1 MPTGIRVREIAKQ
14 LSMSPGTIS
23 KVLRGTSGTVSAE
36 TAGKVL
42 RYCLQQG
49 YMSSIEAGRIFSKM
63 RSKSEGLQ
71 IFTVTCR
78 RGIMAYDVVFSGI
91 CSQMQ
96 QSGLYSSYYV
106 IHDQNDLK
114 RFPYQKA
121 DGVIVLGKIGSE
133 ILHEFQDRNIN
144 VVIVDNRIPKVN
156 VSSVNSNNQESVL
169 NAVEILA
176 KLGHK
181 RIAFAALYSK
191 ENREYTF
198 HQRELGYLAGLST
211 DGLEFD
217 ERMLVREYCSNGV
230 FSDFNSNSYEDDLTR
245 LSERILQIKP
255 MPTAVIAANDLIAYY
270 IRKVVTFKGLKVP
283 KDLSIIGYDGWHRH
297 STVSNAGY
305 TPTSTMVVN
314 WEEMGRQAINLMM
327 EIQIDPNEQKYRHIE
342 LPTEYEDLGTVAAP
356 GR

>member
-1 MPTGIRVREIAKQ
+1 
-14 LSMSPGTIS
+14 
-23 KVLRGTSGTVSAE
+23 
-36 TAGKVL
+36 
-42 RYCLQQG
+42 
-49 YMSSIEAGRIFSKM
+49 
-63 RSKSEGLQ
+63 
-71 IFTVTCR
+71 
-78 RGIMAYDVVFSGI
+78 VFSGI

-121 DGVIVLGKIGSE
+121 DGVIVMGKIGSE
-133 ILHEFQDRNIN
+133 ILHEFQNRNIN
-144 VVIVDNRIPKVN
+144 VVIVDNRLPKVN

-169 NAVEILA
+169 NAVEILSE
-176 KLGHK
+176 LGHR
-181 RIAFAALYSK
+181 RIAFAVLYNK
-191 ENREYTF
+191 ENLEYTF
-198 HQRELGYLAGLST
+198 HQRELGYLAGLNMV
-211 DGLEFD
+211 GLEYD
-217 ERMLVREYCSNGV
+217 ERMLVREHYSNGV
-230 FSDFNSNSYEDDLTR
+230 FNDFNTGSYENDLTR

-270 IRKVVTFKGLKVP
+270 IRKVVTSKGLKVP

-297 STVSNAGY
+297 STVSNVGF

-314 WEEMGRQAINLMM
+314 WEEMGRQAINLIM
-327 EIQIDPNEQKYRHIE
+327 EIQIDADDQKFRHIE